1 MKLQN
6 QRIHHIMTQ
15 YKTHLKKD
23 KTPKKATK
31 IRTSQAKILKPK
43 DY

>member
-1 MKLQN
+1 
-6 QRIHHIMTQ
+6 MTQ

-31 IRTSQAKILKPK
+31 MRMSQDKILKPK